1 MQFQQRFYEVLM
13 PLTLIFNRQTKGKT
27 RVFLNMFS
35 HIFKDLN
42 AFISM
47 FQRIYTPYE
56 NSFKKIVRH
65 MRQWHC
71 SGLAAHGTGRRG
83 YF

>member
-47 FQRIYTPYE
+47 FQTITPFMLK
-56 NSFKKIVRH
+56 NKKIGVSYEA
-65 MRQWHC
+65 MA
-71 SGLAAHGTGRRG
+71 L
-83 YF
+83 